1 MVPPDLRVLQVRLA
15 LWQGQPDRQEQMALL
30 VQRVQPALHL
40 LLLDLLALPGQME
53 QPVLL
58 DRQAQLQPLPVL
70 LDRQAQTVPTVPL
83 DQQVQLVQSR
93 GLLVQPGQLVPLV
106 QPLPL
111 RAPLV
116 PLEQAEQLG
125 QQVLPDLPQLLP
137 VQQVRLAQ
145 MALLDPLDLRVRLRP
160 LLDQRVRQAQRVQ
173 AQPAQQ
179 VQRGRREVVLTYP
192 YLTKVR
198 K

>member
-1 MVPPDLRVLQVRLA
+1 MVRLVPLGQQVR
-15 LWQGQPDRQEQMALL
+15 
-30 VQRVQPALHL
+30 
-40 LLLDLLALPGQME
+40 
-53 QPVLL
+53 
-58 DRQAQLQPLPVL
+58 
-70 LDRQAQTVPTVPL
+70 
-83 DQQVQLVQSR
+83 LVQSR
-93 GLLVQPGQLVPLV
+93 DLPVQLGQLVLLVQPR
-106 QPLPL
+106 PL
-111 RAPLV
+111 RDLLA

-145 MALLDPLDLRVRLRP
+145 MALLDPLDLRGRLQL
-160 LLDQRVRQAQRVQ
+160 LLDQQVLQAQRVQ

-179 VQRGRREVVLTYP
+179 VQRVRREVVLTYP

>member
-40 LLLDLLALPGQME
+40 LLLDLPALPGQME
-53 QPVLL
+53 QTVLL
-58 DRQAQLQPLPVL
+58 DRQAQPQPLPVL

-83 DQQVQLVQSR
+83 GQQVRLVQSR
-93 GLLVQPGQLVPLV
+93 GLPVQLGQLVLLV
-106 QPLPL
+106 QLLPL
-111 RAPLV
+111 RALLV

-137 VQQVRLAQ
+137 VQRVRLAQ